1 MKRLWP
7 YAAAVLLVAAPL
19 AVVHPVQVRGRSME
33 PTYRDGQLVWT
44 LQSWCAGAPRRGQ
57 VWVVEGPD
65 GPVIKRLLGLPG
77 ETVQETGGDLWVG
90 GLRLKEPYVAR
101 VDARDGGPWPCG
113 SGYLFLGDNRP
124 LSEDGRAWGP
134 LPRAA
139 LQGRVVF

>member
-1 MKRLWP
+1 MKRLGP
-7 YAAAVLLVAAPL
+7 YAAAVLIVAAPL

-33 PTYRDGQLVWT
+33 PGLRDGQLVWT
-44 LQSWCAGAPRRGQ
+44 LRAWCAGAPRRGQ

-77 ETVQETGGDLWVG
+77 EIVSERGGDLWIG
-90 GLRLKEPYVAR
+90 GVRVKEPYVAR

-113 SGYLFLGDNRP
+113 AGYLFLGDNRP
-124 LSEDGRAWGP
+124 VSEDGRAWGP
-134 LPRAA
+134 LPLAA